1 MSENS
6 GSTAVDQA
14 VMDDFSEAEVNAVVE
29 KSRDAWAE
37 WCRESASG
45 RARALTSIAD
55 ALDAHAGE
63 LAELADGETS
73 LGLERLVG
81 EVGRTTFQARMFAE
95 ELERGELL
103 GENVDEPVEGPPP
116 AGHPRLLRR
125 MVSLGPVA
133 VFGAG
138 NFPFAFSALGGDTV
152 SALAAGCTV
161 VVKTHP
167 GHPSTSNRTV
177 EIARGALQRAGFSVD
192 IVQEVA
198 GMEAGRWLVTH
209 PLIQAVGF
217 TGSQRAGR
225 TLFDLAVSR
234 PAPIPF
240 YGELGSINP
249 VFLSDTVVADNAEG
263 LAGEAAASIQMGRGQ
278 FCTKPSVIVLTRHD
292 EFLST
297 LARELA
303 SSTPG
308 LLLHAQSKD
317 AFLSSVSK
325 VAQAPGAQ
333 LDVDPNRAEGSLVAA
348 GLLRVSVGDFLNSPE
363 QFLEECFGP
372 IALLVECDSQDQF
385 YSVIDAC
392 EGGLVATIHAR
403 PDVDA
408 DAVVGWVN
416 RLENKMGRIVFNGW
430 PTGLSVTPW
439 QHHGGP
445 YPASTSP
452 LHTSVGLQ
460 AMMRFVRP
468 VVLQN
473 VDLSDW
479 PGLVSEG

>member
-1 MSENS
+1 MSQDS
-6 GSTAVDQA
+6 GSSAVGNVA
-14 VMDDFSEAEVNAVVE
+14 TVDFSEAQVNAVVE
-29 KSRDAWAE
+29 KSRHAWAE
-37 WCRESASG
+37 WSRESASE
-45 RARALTSIAD
+45 RARALTAIAD
-55 ALDAHAGE
+55 ALDAHASE
-63 LAELADGETS
+63 LAESADGETS
-73 LGLERLVG
+73 LGVERLVG

-95 ELERGELL
+95 ELQRGELL
-103 GENVDEPVEGPPP
+103 GEKVDEPVEGPPP

-125 MVSLGPVA
+125 MVPLGPVA

-161 VVKTHP
+161 VVKAHP
-167 GHPSTSNRTV
+167 GHPSTSHRTV
-177 EIARGALQRAGFSVD
+177 EIARDALQRAGFAVD
-192 IVQEVA
+192 IIQEVA

-225 TLFDLAVSR
+225 ALFDLAVSR

-249 VFLSDTVVADNAEG
+249 VFLSDAVVADNAEG
-263 LAGEAAASIQMGRGQ
+263 LAGEAATSIQMGRGQ
-278 FCTKPSVIVLTRHD
+278 FCTKPSLIALSRND
-292 EFLST
+292 EFLTT
-297 LARELA
+297 LAGELA
-303 SSTPG
+303 ASAPG
-308 LLLHAQSKD
+308 PLLHAQSKES
-317 AFLSSVSK
+317 FLSSVSK
-325 VAQAPGAQ
+325 VAQAPGAR

-348 GLLRVSVGDFLNSPE
+348 GLLRVSVGDFLKSPE

-372 IALLVECDSQDQF
+372 IALVVECDSQDQF
-385 YSVIDAC
+385 DSVIDAC

-403 PDVDA
+403 ADADA
-408 DAVVGWVN
+408 DAVAGWVN
-416 RLENKMGRIVFNGW
+416 RLEKKMGRIVLNGW

-479 PGLVSEG
+479 PGLISEG